1 MRFSALRSLVG
12 RQTGRG
18 AASSIFGV
26 VVGVS
31 SLVFFVALGLGV
43 GRVVREKIFPTDATL
58 VEVIPSAL
66 SLGPLSGKLEQA
78 TVDRLAAL
86 PHVAHAWRKM
96 SVRVPAASVYDGDFF
111 GQRLRVG
118 VEIVAVGVDPGLVEA
133 DVAPGTFDDPGE
145 GQPLPSVISSR
156 LIELYDKTFAPTR
169 GLPQLSPQMIQ
180 GFTFPVEFNRS
191 FIVAAPAGPVIA
203 ARAQVVGVSDR
214 GLLAG
219 LMVPLASAQRLNRQ
233 AHVDAD
239 TFTAVVLHAG
249 TPDAVPGLVAE
260 VKAMGLRVDDKE
272 RRLAEN
278 TGAAIVVTTAALGL
292 LSLLICVLAAFNIA
306 HALSA
311 QVRARERELAV
322 MRAVGASKRDLV
334 TLVLAEALALGL
346 AGGVGGSAIAIL
358 GALVVDMLSAH
369 VLPEFPFKPESY
381 FLWPWWLPV
390 TGVALGVVS
399 AAIGAWWPARR
410 AGAIDPA
417 RALAG
422 QG

>member
-1 MRFSALRSLVG
+1 VRLSALRALVG

-18 AASSIFGV
+18 SRSSIFGV
-26 VVGVS
+26 AVGVS

-43 GRVVREKIFPTDATL
+43 GRVVREKIFPTDASL
-58 VEVIPSAL
+58 VEVIPSQL
-66 SLGPLSGKLEQA
+66 SLGPLSGKLEQQ
-78 TVDRLAAL
+78 TVDRLSAL
-86 PHVAHAWRKM
+86 PGVLHAFRKM

-111 GQRLRVG
+111 GQHVRMG
-118 VEIVAVGVDPGLVEA
+118 VEIVAVGVDPGLVHD
-133 DVAPGTFDDPGE
+133 DVPPGAFDDAPE
-145 GQPLPSVISSR
+145 GQPMPTVISSR

-219 LMVPLASAQRLNRQ
+219 LMVPLATAQRLNRQ
-233 AHVDAD
+233 AHADAD
-239 TFTAVVLHAG
+239 TFTAVVLQAA
-249 TPDAVPGLVAE
+249 TPDTVPALAAE
-260 VKAMGLRVDDKE
+260 VKAMGLRVDDHE
-272 RRLAEN
+272 RRMAEN
-278 TGAAIVVTTAALGL
+278 TGAAVAVTTAALAL
-292 LSLLICVLAAFNIA
+292 LSVLICVLAAFNIA

-322 MRAVGASKRDLV
+322 MRAVGASRRDLFS
-334 TLVLAEALALGL
+334 LVLAEALVLGV
-346 AGGVGGSAIAIL
+346 AGGAAGSAIAVL
-358 GALVVDMLSAH
+358 GALGVDMLSAH

-381 FLWPWWLPV
+381 FQFPWWLPV
-390 TGVALGVVS
+390 GGVLLGAF
-399 AAIGAWWPARR
+399 AAAVGAWWPARR
-410 AGAIDPA
+410 AASIDPA

>member
-1 MRFSALRSLVG
+1 MRFAALRSLVG

-26 VVGVS
+26 LVGVS

-43 GRVVREKIFPTDATL
+43 GRVVREKIFPVDASL
-58 VEVIPSAL
+58 VEVIPSQL

-86 PHVAHAWRKM
+86 PHVTHAFRKM

-111 GQRLRVG
+111 GQRLRMG

-133 DVAPGTFDDPGE
+133 DVAPGTFEDRGE
-145 GQPLPSVISSR
+145 GQPLPTVISSR
-156 LIELYDKTFAPTR
+156 LIELYNKTFAPTR
-169 GLPQLSPQMIQ
+169 NLPQLSAQLIG

-203 ARAQVVGVSDR
+203 ARAQVAGVSDR

-219 LMVPLASAQRLNRQ
+219 LMVPLAAAQRLNRQ
-233 AHVDAD
+233 ARVDAD
-239 TFTAVVLHAG
+239 TFTAVVLQAES
-249 TPDAVPGLVAE
+249 PDAVPSVAAE

-278 TGAAIVVTTAALGL
+278 TGAAVAVTTAALGL
-292 LSLLICVLAAFNIA
+292 LSLLICVLAAFNIT

-322 MRAVGASKRDLV
+322 MRAVGASKRDL
-334 TLVLAEALALGL
+334 TSLVLAEAAVLGL
-346 AGGVGGSAIAIL
+346 AGGVGGSAIAVL

-390 TGVALGVVS
+390 AGVALGLAS
-399 AAIGAWWPARR
+399 AAFGAWWPAQR
-410 AGAIDPA
+410 AAAIDPA